1 MDGVTIMTPEELKR
15 LQDEEDERRRQMQQ
29 PQATLADLIQPQQN
43 AEVGYLD
50 KIKSLLMKRPTIDY
64 RGQQTATYG
73 IRG

>member
-1 MDGVTIMTPEELKR
+1 MDGVIMTPEELKM
-15 LQDEEDERRRQMQQ
+15 LEEEERRRQQMQQ

-43 AEVGYLD
+43 AEAGYLD